1 MALPVIN
8 SFTGQEFRERSVADR
23 IWQCDTD
30 RDLILLNKIGGT
42 NGGRGKFGV
51 REINDNYVKWYSTGG
66 RPTSTRINDGSGIS
80 APVTTGDDAFGN
92 PVYNAETW
100 DIDDAGIFA
109 QNMVLEIPQ
118 SNINNTSEFVF
129 VNSVNRDANTINVT
143 RGWRGTPVYAYS
155 DNQEIG
161 ILTIVAEECDTGQAL
176 KPLGFTNDQNYFQT
190 FIASM
195 EDTMRRQKMS
205 KSFLDYDPYEEEM
218 RRLMGGSARGRRY
231 TGTLP
236 LLLERTAFYGIPSP
250 GGSNGD
256 SSMGGIASFPILNYV
271 TSKFSPKFLNNVAKT
286 LFMNGAQV
294 DGQDLL
300 VSPSVYEMISY
311 WGLGTMTT
319 VRTENTVGQVINKVQ
334 TPWGILNVQSHRHLR
349 PYEAW
354 ILDTD
359 KIGMVELW
367 GWTETS
373 IPQTNALCFKS
384 DIHGCFSLLLA
395 CPEHH
400 ARIRIDSSCVDD
412 FEFDP
417 GVVAPADV
425 IADISEPGVVV
436 A

>member
-1 MALPVIN
+1 MTLPVIN
-8 SFTGQEFRERSVADR
+8 SFTGMSVRERSVADR

-42 NGGRGKFGV
+42 DGGRGKFRV
-51 REINDNYVKWYSTGG
+51 RDINDNYIRWYNTGG
-66 RPTSTRINDGSGIS
+66 RPTSTRLNEPSGIS
-80 APVTTGDDAFGN
+80 SPVTTGDDAFGN
-92 PVYNAETW
+92 PVYSAETW
-100 DIDDAGIFA
+100 DIDDAGVFA

-118 SNINNTSEFVF
+118 ASVNNASEFVF

-176 KPLGFTNDQNYFQT
+176 KPLGFSSDQNYFQT
-190 FIASM
+190 LIASM
-195 EDTMRRQKMS
+195 EDTLRRQKMS

-218 RRLMGGSARGRRY
+218 RRLLGGSARGRRY

-236 LLLERTAFYGIPSP
+236 LILERTAFYGIPSP
-250 GGSNGD
+250 GGAQGD
-256 SSMGGIASFPILNYV
+256 SSMGGIASFPIRNYV
-271 TSKFSPKFLNNVAKT
+271 TSKFDHKFLNRVAKT
-286 LFMNGAQV
+286 LFMDGAMV
-294 DGQDLL
+294 DGQELI

-334 TPWGILNVQSHRHLR
+334 TPWGILNVTSHRHLR
-349 PYEAW
+349 PNEAW
-354 ILDTD
+354 ILDTE

-367 GWTETS
+367 GWTETEIVQS
-373 IPQTNALCFKS
+373 NALCFKK
-384 DIHGCFSLLLA
+384 DIHGCFTLLLA

-400 ARIRIDSSCVDD
+400 VRIRIDSSCVDD

-417 GVVAPADV
+417 GVIAPPDV
-425 IADISEPGVVV
+425 IDEIPEPGVVV